1 MITFVP
7 HHCSYPKEA
16 VQRSLFG
23 QYHKERIT
31 GYLWN
36 GSRVSDGCHDFTDE
50 VHGDVTHHP
59 GSLVFLMGERL
70 RGFALFSNYD
80 ARTQRK
86 ALILITCLFYTF
98 SPVEQ
103 CI

>member
-1 MITFVP
+1 MTINIMFSITKGFIISTV
-7 HHCSYPKEA
+7 Y
-16 VQRSLFG
+16 LFICIYFTFKLMG
-23 QYHKERIT
+23 IQTTELRIT

-36 GSRVSDGCHDFTDE
+36 GGRVGDGCHDFTDE
-50 VHGDVTHHP
+50 VHGDVPHHP

-86 ALILITCLFYTF
+86 
-98 SPVEQ
+98 VVK
-103 CI
+103 